1 MIFRMMAVFFNYS
14 KSTTYEQVLYQE
26 RIHELGTC

>member
-1 MIFRMMAVFFNYS
+1 MANFFFNYS

-26 RIHELGTC
+26 RIHKVGTY